1 MGRSVKGLPCTV
13 QGRMPW
19 SLSHTLPSGP
29 EYVPARRLFGIE
41 GEDCL
46 SSVDC
51 QSRGMACEAE
61 GRKEVGR
68 GGREETVLWR
78 AVIG

>member
-1 MGRSVKGLPCTV
+1 MKGPALYCE
-13 QGRMPW
+13 GRMPW

-51 QSRGMACEAE
+51 QSRDMACEAE

-68 GGREETVLWR
+68 EAGRRQFCGGQ
-78 AVIG
+78 